1 MTARQ
6 NLSTT
11 LKRLLGRPAG
21 ANAVRGT
28 WREVRPA
35 PTSYRPHTGPLS
47 AFHSDN
53 LPGFY
58 RSEAFA
64 EDLYESYATPR

>member
-1 MTARQ
+1 MPSQHTLTAA
-6 NLSTT
+6 
-11 LKRLLGRPAG
+11 LKRLLGRPVG

-28 WREVRPA
+28 WRDVRPS
-35 PTSYRPHTGPLS
+35 PSYRPHTGPLGPFE
-47 AFHSDN
+47 ADA

-64 EDLYESYATPR
+64 EDLFDSHVAQR

>member
-1 MTARQ
+1 MPSQHTLTA
-6 NLSTT
+6 T

-21 ANAVRGT
+21 TNAVRGT
-28 WREVRPA
+28 WRDVRPA
-35 PTSYRPHTGPLS
+35 PSYRPYTGSLS
-47 AFHSDN
+47 AFQGDA

-64 EDLYESYATPR
+64 EDLFDSHATPR

>member
-21 ANAVRGT
+21 TNAVRGT
-28 WREVRPA
+28 WREVRPV
-35 PTSYRPHTGPLS
+35 PLGYRPHNGPVS
-47 AFHSDN
+47 DFHGDK

-64 EDLYESYATPR
+64 EDLYESYAAQR